1 MEPFAVARAKV
12 TPLSLLR
19 EERELI
25 VQRAADPTHDSPRYG
40 LDHLKWYLDLSKDWG
55 VVTLTE
61 LFKHPPETLLDIGA
75 YYGLLCGA
83 AWRAGWQI
91 SAVDEIP
98 IPSFST
104 LTIDSRNARRAVC
117 NVCVDPLPF
126 PDASFTAVLL
136 NEVLE
141 HLVYAPMLLFRE
153 IRRVL
158 VHGGCLYLTTPNP
171 AAISKL
177 IRFARGG
184 NNEPFL
190 RTFFVEDDAYEYG
203 GLTFFKSGREAR
215 LWTVAELRQ
224 VLPTFKL
231 EVVDHYYYGNTVGD
245 GENVTAEQRAWFRFN
260 KVIRPLVKRN
270 RLMGGG
276 TFIKAQAV

>member
-1 MEPFAVARAKV
+1 MERFAVARAKA

-25 VQRAADPTHDSPRYG
+25 VQRAADPTHDQPRYG

-61 LFKHPPETLLDIGA
+61 LFKHPPEALLDIGA

-141 HLVYAPMLLFRE
+141 HLPYAPMLLFRE
-153 IRRVL
+153 VRRVL
-158 VHGGCLYLTTPNP
+158 VDGGCLYLTTPNP

-177 IRFARGG
+177 IKFARGG

-190 RTFFVEDDAYEYG
+190 RTFFVEDDAYEYK

-224 VLPTFKL
+224 VLPAFKL

-245 GENVTAEQRAWFRFN
+245 GEYVTAKQRARFRFN